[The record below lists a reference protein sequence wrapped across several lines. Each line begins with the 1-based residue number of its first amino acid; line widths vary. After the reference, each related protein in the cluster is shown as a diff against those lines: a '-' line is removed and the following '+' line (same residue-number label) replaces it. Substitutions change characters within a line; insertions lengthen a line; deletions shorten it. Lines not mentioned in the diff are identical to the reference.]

1 MSILQ
6 FKIKTLSSEGN
17 MTLCMRP
24 AETTKAKIDPK
35 DFKYQNRKLSWL
47 LCLKKQKRNKLKN
60 IPGNRKE
67 SPTIFYKE
75 SNRIYKIKN
84 TIL

>member
-24 AETTKAKIDPK
+24 AETTKAKIDPNG
-35 DFKYQNRKLSWL
+35 FKYQNRKLSWL
-47 LCLKKQKRNKLKN
+47 LCLKKQKKKTKQNLKIFQETERN
-60 IPGNRKE
+60 PQ
-67 SPTIFYKE
+67 PYF
-75 SNRIYKIKN
+75 IKN
-84 TIL
+84 QIEFIK